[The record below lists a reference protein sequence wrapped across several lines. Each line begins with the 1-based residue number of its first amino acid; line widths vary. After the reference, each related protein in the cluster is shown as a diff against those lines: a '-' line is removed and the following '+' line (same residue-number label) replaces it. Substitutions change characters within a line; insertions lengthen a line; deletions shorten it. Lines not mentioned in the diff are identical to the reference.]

1 DADTLRQR
9 EPMIEMAVSLLR
21 SAILPLLYPL
31 PSEKRKSKNLAGPT
45 PALFSLFAS
54 RDRLLLIIFLSVFS
68 FLLL

>member
-1 DADTLRQR
+1 
-9 EPMIEMAVSLLR
+9 M
-21 SAILPLLYPL
+21 LPLLYPL